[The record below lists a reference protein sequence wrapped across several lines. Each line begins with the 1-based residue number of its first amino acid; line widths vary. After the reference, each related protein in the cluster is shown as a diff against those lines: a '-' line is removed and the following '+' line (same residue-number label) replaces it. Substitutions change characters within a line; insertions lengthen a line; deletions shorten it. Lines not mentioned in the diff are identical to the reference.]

1 MKKLMMMAV
10 VGLGVLAAR
19 ADFSDLYFNFNIE
32 SSPDYSYAKIGYALT
47 AEKTTPP
54 AYLLDGEGQGN
65 QFGKDWFGAGADGAF
80 AALTGQNDWSGFSFL
95 VQTFDASDEMVGQSA
110 WIAFSA
116 ADLAGSIYGDMSSST
131 TPYGVTVGAVPEP
144 TSGMLFL
151 LGLAGLALRRRRV
164 VDGSGS
170 CTKEM

>member
-10 VGLGVLAAR
+10 VGLGVLALR

-47 AEKTTPP
+47 SAKTTPP
-54 AYLLDGEGQGN
+54 TYLLESEGQGEK
-65 QFGKDWFGAGADGAF
+65 FGADWFGAGADGAF
-80 AALTGQNDWSGFSFL
+80 AALTGEDSWDNYSFL
-95 VQTFDASDEMVGQSA
+95 VQTFDASDEMVGQSE

-116 ADLAGSIYGDMSSST
+116 ADLAGSVYGDMSSTT

-151 LGLAGLALRRRRV
+151 LGLAGLALRRKRA
-164 VDGSGS
+164 
-170 CTKEM
+170 